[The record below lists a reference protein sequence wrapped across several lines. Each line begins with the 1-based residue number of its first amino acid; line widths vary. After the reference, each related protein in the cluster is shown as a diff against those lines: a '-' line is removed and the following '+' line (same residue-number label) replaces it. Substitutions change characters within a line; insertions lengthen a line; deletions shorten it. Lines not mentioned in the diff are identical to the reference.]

1 MGINQ
6 KAAEARER
14 KATAKKSANEKASK
28 AAEDAVWADDDKVLA
43 KKKSRKEEE
52 ERKKAEALRKK
63 AETKALLE
71 QEMASIKPT
80 AKQSIQKVTQAQI
93 QSESERRNKV
103 VESIYKPKEVS
114 IFWFWI
120 FFHGIKL
127 VLDHFS
133 QETNITIVTEEPLV
147 ENMNRLDPDAIE
159 ASGIDEAIKALR
171 WEIFMPK

>member
-14 KATAKKSANEKASK
+14 KADVKKSAQEKANK
-28 AAEDAVWADDDKVLA
+28 AAEDALWFDDDKQLA

-71 QEMASIKPT
+71 QEMASIKPN
-80 AKQSIQKVTQAQI
+80 AKQSIQKITQAQI
-93 QSESERRNKV
+93 QMETDRRNRV

-114 IFWFWI
+114 
-120 FFHGIKL
+120 HL
-127 VLDHFS
+127 NCED
-133 QETNITIVTEEPLV
+133 TY
-147 ENMNRLDPDAIE
+147 RLKISPC
-159 ASGIDEAIKALR
+159 DELLIMILLYSYLGK
-171 WEIFMPK
+171 

>member
-14 KATAKKSANEKASK
+14 KATVKKSVQEKVSK
-28 AAEDAVWADDDKVLA
+28 AAEDALWADDDKQLA

-80 AKQSIQKVTQAQI
+80 AKQSIQKITQAQI
-93 QSESERRNKV
+93 QMETDRRNRV
-103 VESIYKPKEVS
+103 VENLYTPKEVS
-114 IFWFWI
+114 
-120 FFHGIKL
+120 KL
-127 VLDHFS
+127 QLAAS
-133 QETNITIVTEEPLV
+133 IASIV
-147 ENMNRLDPDAIE
+147 
-159 ASGIDEAIKALR
+159 
-171 WEIFMPK
+171 